1 MGITGITWRDVD
13 APRVFRER
21 AARDRGLPA
30 RVGEEDVEGV
40 R

>member
-1 MGITGITWRDVD
+1 MTGITRRDVD

-21 AARDRGLPA
+21 AARDRGLPE
-30 RVGEEDVEGV
+30 RDGEEDVEGA